1 MPSMAPSHRPN
12 SLPSAAPPADGKPWW
27 RLKLD
32 IWAVGTLAVVI
43 AVVLPIL
50 WVIVLA
56 FSPSDGIWDHLVQTI
71 LGRLVWTTIL
81 LMTGVGIG
89 TFVIGTATAWIVTM
103 CRFPGRRIFE
113 WALLIPMAVPAYV
126 IAYVYTDLLDYAG
139 PVQVLIRELFGYATR
154 RDYNFPE
161 IRSLG
166 GAIWMMTLVLYPYV
180 YLLARAAFLE
190 QSVCVLEASRT
201 MGKGPWESFFKVAL
215 PLARPSIAVGVSLVM
230 METLNDFGTVDF
242 FAVATFT
249 AGIFDVWLNMNSPSG
264 AAQLATMLLMFVIVL
279 VGLERYGRRK
289 QKFHH
294 TTAHVR
300 ALPGF
305 KLNPALATVAFM
317 TCAVPVILGFVLP
330 AWVLGSYAMTFYQDT
345 LDANYWTITW
355 NSLALSGLAA
365 LITIVLG
372 VFLAYSLRLGRRTW
386 LPGVTR
392 FAALGYAVPGSVLAI
407 GILMYLG
414 WLDNTI
420 DTWSRETFGVS
431 TGLIF
436 SGTVVAVTFGYVVR
450 FLSLSFGAAEAGLG
464 KITANMDGAART
476 LGAGPLSTLRR
487 VHLPMMQGSI
497 MTAALL
503 VFVDSM
509 KELPMTMILRP
520 FDFETLATFV
530 HQYASDELLPEASLA
545 ALTIVGA
552 GIIPVI
558 LLSLTIARARRGAR
572 PQDEKFAAGLTL
584 KETAP

>member
-1 MPSMAPSHRPN
+1 MPQTVASPDPESASSRFK
-12 SLPSAAPPADGKPWW
+12 LPSIDV
-27 RLKLD
+27 
-32 IWAVGTLAVVI
+32 WAVGTLGVAVMV
-43 AVVLPIL
+43 ALPIL
-50 WVIVLA
+50 WVLGLA
-56 FSPSDGIWDHLVQTI
+56 LSPSGDIWQHLVDTI
-71 LGRLVWTTIL
+71 LGRLVSNTVL
-81 LMTGVGIG
+81 LMVGVGLG
-89 TFVIGTATAWIVTM
+89 TFVIGTGTAWIVTM
-103 CRFPGRRIFE
+103 CRFPGKRIFE

-126 IAYVYTDLLDYAG
+126 IAYVYTDLLEYSGPIQGMIRDAFGFETRNDYA
-139 PVQVLIRELFGYATR
+139 
-154 RDYNFPE
+154 FPE

-166 GAIWMMTLVLYPYV
+166 GAITMMTLVLYPYV

-201 MGKGPWESFFKVAL
+201 LGKGPWTSFFKVAL

-230 METLNDFGTVDF
+230 METLNDYGTVDF
-242 FAVATFT
+242 FAVPTFT

-264 AAQLATMLLMFVIVL
+264 AAQLASMLLMFVIVL
-279 VGLERYGRRK
+279 IALERYGRRK

-294 TTAHVR
+294 TSTHIR

-305 KLNPALATVAFM
+305 QLSAPLATLAFLA
-317 TCAVPVILGFVLP
+317 CAIPVTLGFIVP
-330 AWVLGSYAMTFYQDT
+330 AWVLGAYAMDFYQDT
-345 LDANYWTITW
+345 LDADFWAFTG
-355 NSLALSGLAA
+355 NSLMLSGFAA
-365 LITIVLG
+365 LIAIVLG
-372 VFLAYSLRLGRRTW
+372 VFLAYSLRLGQASW
-386 LPGVTR
+386 LRSVTR
-392 FAALGYAVPGSVLAI
+392 FAALGYAVPGAVLAI

-420 DTWSRETFGVS
+420 DGWARGAFGVS

-436 SGTVVAVTFGYVVR
+436 SGTVIAVTFGYVVR
-450 FLSLSFGAAEAGLG
+450 FLSLSFGSAEAGLG

-476 LGAGPLSTLRR
+476 LGAGPMSTLKR

-503 VFVDSM
+503 VFVDCM
-509 KELPMTMILRP
+509 KELPMTTILRP

-558 LLSLTIARARRGAR
+558 LLSLTIARAR
-572 PQDEKFAAGLTL
+572 AGQ
-584 KETAP
+584 TAKIEEPALIDLEEVAP

>member
-1 MPSMAPSHRPN
+1 MPHTVTSPGPT
-12 SLPSAAPPADGKPWW
+12 SAARRFALPTIDV
-27 RLKLD
+27 
-32 IWAVGTLAVVI
+32 WAIGTLAV
-43 AVVLPIL
+43 AVAVAMPIL
-50 WVIVLA
+50 WVLGLA
-56 FSPSDGIWDHLVQTI
+56 LTPSGDIWQHLVDTI
-71 LGRLVWTTIL
+71 LGRLVWNTVL
-81 LMTGVGIG
+81 LMVGVGIG
-89 TFVIGTATAWIVTM
+89 TFVIGTGTAWIVTM

-126 IAYVYTDLLDYAG
+126 IAYVYTDLLEYSGPIQGLIRDAFGFETRHDYA
-139 PVQVLIRELFGYATR
+139 F
-154 RDYNFPE
+154 FE

-166 GAIWMMTLVLYPYV
+166 GAITMMTLVLYPYV

-201 MGKGPWESFFKVAL
+201 LGKGPWTSFFKVAL

-242 FAVATFT
+242 FAVPTFT

-264 AAQLATMLLMFVIVL
+264 AAQLASMLLMFVIVL

-294 TTAHVR
+294 TSTHVR

-305 KLNPALATVAFM
+305 RLSAPVAALAFIA
-317 TCAVPVILGFVLP
+317 CALPVTLGFIVP
-330 AWVLGSYAMTFYQDT
+330 AWVLGMYATDFYQDT
-345 LDANYWTITW
+345 LDADFWTFTGH
-355 NSLALSGLAA
+355 SLMLSGFAA
-365 LITIVLG
+365 LIAIVLG
-372 VFLAYSLRLGRRTW
+372 VFLAYSLRLGQASWVRT
-386 LPGVTR
+386 LTR
-392 FAALGYAVPGSVLAI
+392 LAALGYAVPGAVLAI

-420 DTWSRETFGVS
+420 DGWARGTFGVS

-436 SGTVVAVTFGYVVR
+436 SGTVIAVTFGYVVR
-450 FLSLSFGAAEAGLG
+450 FLSLSFGSAEAGLS

-476 LGAGPLSTLRR
+476 LGAGPMSTLKR

-503 VFVDSM
+503 VFVDCM
-509 KELPMTMILRP
+509 KELPMTVILRP

-558 LLSLTIARARRGAR
+558 LLSLTIARAR
-572 PQDEKFAAGLTL
+572 AGQNTGHVAQTTEPTL
-584 KETAP
+584 IDLEGTTP

>member
-1 MPSMAPSHRPN
+1 MPHTV
-12 SLPSAAPPADGKPWW
+12 APPPPRTGFKAP
-27 RLKLD
+27 RID
-32 IWAVGTLAVVI
+32 IWALGTLVV
-43 AVVLPIL
+43 AFMVALPIL
-50 WVIVLA
+50 WVLGLA
-56 FSPSDGIWDHLVQTI
+56 LTPSGDIWAHLVETV

-81 LMTGVGIG
+81 LMIGVGIG
-89 TFVIGTATAWIVTM
+89 TFVIGTGTAWIVTM
-103 CRFPGRRIFE
+103 CRFPGKRIFE

-126 IAYVYTDLLDYAG
+126 IAYVYTDLLEYSGPIQGMIRDAFGFEARGDYW
-139 PVQVLIRELFGYATR
+139 
-154 RDYNFPE
+154 FPH

-166 GAIWMMTLVLYPYV
+166 GAISMMTLVLYPYV

-201 MGKGPWESFFKVAL
+201 LGKGPWESFFKVAL

-242 FAVATFT
+242 FAVSTFT

-294 TTAHVR
+294 TSSHVR
-300 ALPGF
+300 TLPGF
-305 KLNPALATVAFM
+305 QLSTPLAVLAFLA
-317 TCAVPVILGFVLP
+317 CAIPVTLGFIVP
-330 AWVLGSYAMTFYQDT
+330 AWVLGAYAVDFYHDT
-345 LDANYWTITW
+345 LDANFWTFTW
-355 NSLALSGLAA
+355 NSLALSSLAA
-365 LITIVLG
+365 LICIVMG
-372 VFLAYSLRLGRRTW
+372 VFLAYSLRLGQVSWVRN
-386 LPGVTR
+386 VTR
-392 FAALGYAVPGSVLAI
+392 FAALGYAVPGAVLAI

-420 DTWSRETFGVS
+420 DGWARGTFGVS

-436 SGTVVAVTFGYVVR
+436 SGTVIAVTFGYVVR
-450 FLSLSFGAAEAGLG
+450 FLSLSFGAAEAGLD

-476 LGAGPLSTLRR
+476 LGAGPLSTLKR

-503 VFVDSM
+503 VFVDCM
-509 KELPMTMILRP
+509 KELPMTVILRP

-545 ALTIVGA
+545 ALTIVAA
-552 GIIPVI
+552 GIIPVF
-558 LLSLTIARARRGAR
+558 LLSLTIARSR
-572 PQDEKFAAGLTL
+572 AGNVTHTQTPMPTQL
-584 KETAP
+584 EEAMP

>member
-1 MPSMAPSHRPN
+1 MPHTVASPGPTSATRRFT
-12 SLPSAAPPADGKPWW
+12 LPTIDV
-27 RLKLD
+27 
-32 IWAVGTLAVVI
+32 WAVGTLAV
-43 AVVLPIL
+43 AVAVAMPIL
-50 WVIVLA
+50 WVLGLA
-56 FSPSDGIWDHLVQTI
+56 LTPSGDIWQHLVDTI
-71 LGRLVWTTIL
+71 LGRLVWNTVL
-81 LMTGVGIG
+81 LMVGVGVG
-89 TFVIGTATAWIVTM
+89 TFVIGTGTAWIVTM

-126 IAYVYTDLLDYAG
+126 IAYVYTDLLEYSGPIQGLIRDVFGFETRHDYA
-139 PVQVLIRELFGYATR
+139 F
-154 RDYNFPE
+154 FE

-166 GAIWMMTLVLYPYV
+166 GAITMMTLVLYPYV

-201 MGKGPWESFFKVAL
+201 LGKGPWTSFFKVAL

-242 FAVATFT
+242 FAVPTFT

-264 AAQLATMLLMFVIVL
+264 AAQLASMLLMFVIVL

-294 TTAHVR
+294 TSTHVR

-305 KLNPALATVAFM
+305 QLSAPVATLAFIACAL
-317 TCAVPVILGFVLP
+317 PVTLGFIVP
-330 AWVLGSYAMTFYQDT
+330 AWVLGMYATDFYQDT
-345 LDANYWTITW
+345 LDADFWTFTGH
-355 NSLALSGLAA
+355 SLMLSGFAA
-365 LITIVLG
+365 LIAIVLG
-372 VFLAYSLRLGRRTW
+372 VFLAYSLRLGQTSWVRT
-386 LPGVTR
+386 LTR
-392 FAALGYAVPGSVLAI
+392 LAALGYAVPGAVLAI

-420 DTWSRETFGVS
+420 DGWSRETFGVS

-436 SGTVVAVTFGYVVR
+436 SGTVIAVTFGYVVR
-450 FLSLSFGAAEAGLG
+450 FLSLSFGSAEAGLS

-476 LGAGPLSTLRR
+476 LGAGPMSTLKR

-503 VFVDSM
+503 VFVDCM
-509 KELPMTMILRP
+509 KELPMTVILRP

-558 LLSLTIARARRGAR
+558 LLSLTIARGRAGHTG
-572 PQDEKFAAGLTL
+572 QGQAAQTTEPALIDL
-584 KETAP
+584 EEVAP